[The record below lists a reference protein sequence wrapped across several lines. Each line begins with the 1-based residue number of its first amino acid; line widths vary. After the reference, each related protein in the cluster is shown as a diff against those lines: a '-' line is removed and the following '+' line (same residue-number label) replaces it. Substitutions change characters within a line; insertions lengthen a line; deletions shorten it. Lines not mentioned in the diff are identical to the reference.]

1 MTGLANAGEVLLVEI
16 EPWAK
21 DPKYVFV
28 QATHRSFID
37 ETRRPVLIEY
47 AHHYFKDAAPM
58 EWEIKPS
65 RGIEQMAQME
75 SQPEPKQNPR
85 PSAVVYFIQAG
96 EFVKIGFSVNPES
109 RIDELKTGCPFEL
122 KLLTTVPGGK
132 KMEKELHQI
141 FAAHRQH
148 GEWFTFHQDIK
159 DYIAKYL

>member
-1 MTGLANAGEVLLVEI
+1 MRITTSKTLHQWNGKSSPAEALNK
-16 EPWAK
+16 W
-21 DPKYVFV
+21 
-28 QATHRSFID
+28 HRWSLN
-37 ETRRPVLIEY
+37 PN
-47 AHHYFKDAAPM
+47 
-58 EWEIKPS
+58 
-65 RGIEQMAQME
+65 
-75 SQPEPKQNPR
+75 QNPR